1 MKTLNK
7 YSYLIIF
14 LLALFPIYLAISSK
28 GSEGGE
34 DSIMHYLFARYAFQ
48 HPLNLLDHWG
58 KPFYTL
64 LASPFA
70 QVSYLAARFF
80 NVILSVGSAIL
91 VFEILKKY
99 QIKNALLG
107 FVFCLF
113 APVFF
118 LASFSALTEPLFGFL
133 LVFGWYL
140 LINNR
145 FFWAA
150 FSWSFLLFTRSEA
163 MIIFPSLILAFPI
176 FRASKFIPFLFSAFI
191 IYSTIG
197 YFVFGDFW
205 WYFSRNPYTG
215 AIDVY
220 GKGNWYHYL
229 AHYKQIFSTP
239 FAFFTLAGCLLAP
252 YYLIKNWTK
261 KEKLNW
267 ANFFIIPSILIAFFL
282 VHSWMW
288 YKGFGGSLGL
298 IRVMT
303 AIIPMAAIIATIA
316 YEKII
321 NNIPF
326 PIITH
331 LILPIIISIYV
342 IKTPFVQ
349 NQLPIP
355 QGWEEKEIERL
366 AEFVNNNNLIN
377 DSNRVFYAAPT
388 VALYLNI
395 DPFDINKKG
404 TLDDVRSNRE
414 HLKSGDL
421 IVWDAH
427 FGPNESRIPLD
438 SLMQDSS
445 LKLIKKITP
454 ENAFKTLNEF
464 DYELNLFVKK

>member
-1 MKTLNK
+1 M
-7 YSYLIIF
+7 
-14 LLALFPIYLAISSK
+14 SK

-34 DSIMHYLFARYAFQ
+34 DSIMHYFFARYAFQ

-64 LASPFA
+64 LAAPFA
-70 QVSYLAARFF
+70 QISYTAARIF
-80 NVILSVGSAIL
+80 NVLLSVGSAIL

-99 QIKNALLG
+99 QVKTALLG

-133 LVFGWYL
+133 LILGWYL
-140 LINNR
+140 LINNK

-150 FSWSFLLFTRSEA
+150 FTWSFLLFTRSEA
-163 MIIFPSLILAFPI
+163 MIIFPSLILAFPV
-176 FRASKFIPFLFSAFI
+176 FRAAKFIPFLFSAFI
-191 IYSTIG
+191 IYALIG
-197 YFVFGDFW
+197 LYIYNDFW
-205 WYFSRNPYTG
+205 WYFTRNPYTG

-229 AHYKQIFSTP
+229 AHYKQIFSSP
-239 FAFFTLAGCLLAP
+239 FAFFTLAGCVITP
-252 YYLIKNWTK
+252 YLLIKNIK
-261 KEKLNW
+261 KNELFIW
-267 ANFFIIPSILIAFFL
+267 ANFLIIPSIIISFFL

-303 AIIPMAAIIATIA
+303 AIIPIASVWAVIS
-316 YEKII
+316 YQKI
-321 NNIPF
+321 F
-326 PIITH
+326 E
-331 LILPIIISIYV
+331 ILPFKIVKNLIIPVLMAVYV
-342 IKTPFVQ
+342 IKTPFKQ

-355 QGWEEKEIERL
+355 QGWEEAEIEKL
-366 AEFVNNNNLIN
+366 ADFVHENELIK
-377 DSNRVFYAAPT
+377 DSVRVFYAAPT

-395 DPFDINKKG
+395 DPFDLNQKG
-404 TLDDVRSNRE
+404 TLDDVRSNRSQ
-414 HLKSGDL
+414 LKSGDL

-438 SLMQDSS
+438 TLLQDSS
-445 LKLIKKITP
+445 LLLIKKIVP
-454 ENAFKTLNEF
+454 EQSFKTLNDY
-464 DYELNLFVKK
+464 DYELNLFKKK